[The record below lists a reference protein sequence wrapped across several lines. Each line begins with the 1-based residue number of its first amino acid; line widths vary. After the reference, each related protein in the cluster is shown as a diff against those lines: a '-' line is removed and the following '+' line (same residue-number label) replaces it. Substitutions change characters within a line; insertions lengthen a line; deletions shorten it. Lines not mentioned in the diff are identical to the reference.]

1 MKILGFGQV
10 FVDISQVA
18 EKSEFWPI
26 ILLQPKRSIEIS
38 PDFLENYGFETD
50 GAILAAGVNI
60 EMLEKLNEKVPT
72 SLGLRILTF
81 TSQN

>member
-1 MKILGFGQV
+1 MVQKKI
-10 FVDISQVA
+10 
-18 EKSEFWPI
+18 EFCRF

-72 SLGLRILTF
+72 SLGLRILIF
-81 TSQN
+81 TRRNNMVFA